1 MKFTINVDCTPAEA
15 RKFIGLPDVA
25 PMQERLV
32 EALEKRL
39 RDNIEKLDSETLI
52 RTWLPATI
60 QSLSELQRVFWNQMG
75 ATQPQ
80 GSKD

>member
-1 MKFTINVDCTPAEA
+1 MKFTINVDCSPAEA

-32 EALEKRL
+32 EALEKRM
-39 RDNIEKLDSETLI
+39 RDNIEKLDAETLI

>member
-32 EALEKRL
+32 EALEKRM
-39 RDNIEKLDSETLI
+39 RDNIEKLDAETLI

>member
-1 MKFTINVDCTPAEA
+1 MKFTVNVDCTPTEA

-32 EALEKRL
+32 EALEKRM
-39 RDNIEKLDSETLI
+39 RDNIEKLDAETLI

-60 QSLSELQRVFWNQMG
+60 QSLSELQRVFWKQMS
-75 ATQPQ
+75 AAKPQ
-80 GSKD
+80 RSKD

>member
-32 EALEKRL
+32 EALEKRM
-39 RDNIEKLDSETLI
+39 RDNIEKLDAETLI

-75 ATQPQ
+75 ATQPP

>member
-32 EALEKRL
+32 EALEKRM
-39 RDNIEKLDSETLI
+39 RGNIEKLDAETLI

>member
-1 MKFTINVDCTPAEA
+1 MKFTVNVDCTPTEA

-32 EALEKRL
+32 EALEKRM
-39 RDNIEKLDSETLI
+39 RGNIEKLDAETLI

-60 QSLSELQRVFWNQMG
+60 QSLSELQRVFWKQMG
-75 ATQPQ
+75 AAKPQ
-80 GSKD
+80 RSKD

>member
-1 MKFTINVDCTPAEA
+1 MKFMINVDCTPAEA

-32 EALEKRL
+32 EALEKRM
-39 RDNIEKLDSETLI
+39 RDNIEKLDAETLI